1 MIFTKKNS
9 VISKNGLTKLK
20 PNLDQC
26 SVLKRKINLL
36 SFFNKTEEKPD
47 KKIEEK
53 KQRTKSLQKINPHHI
68 VTKIN
73 FTQKW
78 HLKRVN
84 GG

>member
-1 MIFTKKNS
+1 MTGLAKNVQQNFLKYPKIRFKAEMIFTKKNS

-53 KQRTKSLQKINPHHI
+53 K
-68 VTKIN
+68 
-73 FTQKW
+73 
-78 HLKRVN
+78 
-84 GG
+84 

>member
-9 VISKNGLTKLK
+9 VISKNGFTKLK

-53 KQRTKSLQKINPHHI
+53 K
-68 VTKIN
+68 
-73 FTQKW
+73 
-78 HLKRVN
+78 
-84 GG
+84 